1 MHILLTGGA
10 GFIASHLAERLL
22 RDRHAL
28 TIVDDFND
36 FYDPKLKRE
45 NIELLRRIGTFDLV
59 EGDIRNSSFVDS
71 LFVKSK
77 FDQVVHLAARAG
89 VRPSIQQPQ
98 LYVET
103 NVTGTLNLLEGA
115 RRAKVPKFVFG
126 STSSVYGVNSKVP
139 FSEDDAILH
148 SISPYAATK
157 LCAEQLCHNY
167 HHLYGIEV
175 VILRFFTVYGP
186 RQRPEMAIHKFARSI
201 LKGEQ
206 IEMYG
211 DGSTRRDYTYV
222 ADIADGVYAAMQRKL
237 LYEII
242 NLGDSNTVELKYLV
256 ALIEKAAGKKA
267 KIKMIPEQPGDVPIT
282 FANIEKARRLLG
294 YEPKVK
300 IEEGIERFVQWYKQQ
315 KHEPRMNTDAHG

>member
-10 GFIASHLAERLL
+10 GFIGSHLAERLL
-22 RDRHAL
+22 RDGHRL
-28 TIVDDFND
+28 VIVDDFNE

-45 NIELLRRIGTFDLV
+45 NVEILRRAGQFDLV
-59 EGDIRNSSFVDS
+59 EGDIRDSRLVDS
-71 LFVKSK
+71 LFGKRE

-103 NVTGTLNLLEGA
+103 NVTGTLNLLEAA
-115 RRAKVPKFVFG
+115 RRARVPKFVFG

-157 LCAEQLCHNY
+157 LCAEQLCHNF

-175 VILRFFTVYGP
+175 VIPRFFTVYGP
-186 RQRPEMAIHKFARSI
+186 RQRPEMAIHKFTRAI
-201 LKGEQ
+201 LRGEP

-211 DGSTRRDYTYV
+211 DGSMRRDYTYV
-222 ADIADGVYAAMQRKL
+222 SDIVDGVVAAMAGKFRF
-237 LYEII
+237 EII
-242 NLGDSNTVELKYLV
+242 NLGDSNTVELKYLIS
-256 ALIEKAAGKKA
+256 LIQKASGKTA
-267 KIKMIPEQPGDVPIT
+267 KIKQLSEQPGDVPIT
-282 FANIEKARRLLG
+282 FANIAKARRLLG

-300 IEEGIERFVQWYKQQ
+300 IEDGIGQFVAWY
-315 KHEPRMNTDAHG
+315 RDRHGAG